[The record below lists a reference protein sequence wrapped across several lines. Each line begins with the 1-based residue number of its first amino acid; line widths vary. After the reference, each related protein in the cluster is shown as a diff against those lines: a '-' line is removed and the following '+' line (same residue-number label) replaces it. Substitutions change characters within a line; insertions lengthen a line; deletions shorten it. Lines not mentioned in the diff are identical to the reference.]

1 MDPAEQMALELRDYL
16 DREELRRE
24 AGIPGR
30 LDIFTTGDVKEYA
43 LRAKQV
49 GLERLGSVAFYPPM
63 EL

>member
-1 MDPAEQMALELRDYL
+1 MALELRDYL
-16 DREELRRE
+16 EREGLRRE
-24 AGIPGR
+24 TGIPGR
-30 LDIFTTGDVKEYA
+30 LDLFTTGDVREYA